1 MPHNVDVK
9 VSTELN
15 EELLDQKLIAGDLL
29 RCGSCPVVVS
39 FQWRREGPCLVSSG
53 KGEDSGWVKRCSGE
67 RLVRPRMT
75 LLVEGGGAD
84 CGDRLICC

>member
-39 FQWRREGPCLVSSG
+39 F
-53 KGEDSGWVKRCSGE
+53 GEQ
-67 RLVRPRMT
+67 RMT
-75 LLVEGGGAD
+75 KGGTVSCQFWQRGGFKLGEA
-84 CGDRLICC
+84 L